1 MAMRD
6 DVALSFDGADP
17 YRTAANRRP
26 GGMSGMQGGPGGSS
40 ALPFMSFDLGAAS
53 APPPR
58 VGSVGAYGGG
68 GGGFGAFEDE
78 APLLEELGINIPQ
91 ITRRTLTVLNPF
103 RMNPDL
109 HEDADLSGPIIFY
122 MLFGLC
128 QLLGGKVHFGVIL
141 GWTTLA
147 SLFLYTIF
155 NLLAGKNGSL
165 DFYRCVSIVGYC
177 QIPMVLLSAFSVFL
191 PRGIFKY
198 FLGVLTVFWCTRS
211 CTSMMA
217 VLVPHAEEHSSLVA
231 YPCGLIY
238 TAFSLLVIF

>member
-1 MAMRD
+1 MR
-6 DVALSFDGADP
+6 G
-17 YRTAANRRP
+17 
-26 GGMSGMQGGPGGSS
+26 GGMNGMQGGMPGGSS
-40 ALPFMSFDLGAAS
+40 ALPFMSFDLGDVGVS
-53 APPPR
+53 APR
-58 VGSVGAYGGG
+58 VSSVGYSGG

-78 APLLEELGINIPQ
+78 PPLLEELGINIPQ

-103 RMNPDL
+103 RINPDL

-165 DFYRCVSIVGYC
+165 DFYRCVSLVGYC
-177 QIPMVLLSAFSVFL
+177 QIPMVLLSAFSIFL
-191 PRGIFKY
+191 PRGMLKY
-198 FLGVLTVFWCTRS
+198 ILGVLTVLWCTRS
-211 CTSMMA
+211 CTSLMA
-217 VLVPHAEEHSSLVA
+217 VLVPHAEEHRSLVA